1 MKFNNYKDFP
11 RVGRILGLD
20 WGLCRCG
27 VAVSDETRDFV
38 FVRPQINV
46 KSQSELINTVIAMV
60 QEEGAVGIVIGL
72 PLYSDGADSDT
83 TKMVRDFA
91 NDLAGH
97 TNLPIL
103 FVEENLSSFAAQQ
116 EMGKTNMVKIKENL
130 DSLSARVILENA
142 IDLLKRN

>member
-1 MKFNNYKDFP
+1 MNFNNYKDFP
-11 RVGRILGLD
+11 RFGRILGLD
-20 WGLCRCG
+20 WGLRRCG

-46 KSQSELINTVIAMV
+46 KSQSELVDAILSMAG
-60 QEEGAVGIVIGL
+60 EEGVVGIIIGL
-72 PLYSDGADSDT
+72 PLYSDGTDSDT

-91 NDLAGH
+91 NNLAGR

-116 EMGKTNMVKIKENL
+116 KMGKTSMAKIKENL
-130 DSLSARVILENA
+130 DSLSAQVILENA
-142 IDLLKRN
+142 IDLLRRN